1 MKLLNSNAIT
11 DYRPEKIG
19 NAALFETHY
28 NRIYLIIFKNT
39 IFKSKRKFYLN
50 KERT

>member
-11 DYRPEKIG
+11 DYRPENIS
-19 NAALFETHY
+19 NAALFEIHY

-39 IFKSKRKFYLN
+39 IFKS
-50 KERT
+50 